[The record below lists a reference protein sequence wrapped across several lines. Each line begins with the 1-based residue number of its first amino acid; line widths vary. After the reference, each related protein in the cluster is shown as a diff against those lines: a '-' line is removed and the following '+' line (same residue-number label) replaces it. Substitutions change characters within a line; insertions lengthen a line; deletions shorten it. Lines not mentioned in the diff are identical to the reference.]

1 MPLTVATPR
10 VPLAVGID
18 AAVVQQSPPL
28 AVNVTGVL
36 AIPVPVAAAV
46 SVFVLPHVE
55 PRVQLPAVAIPL
67 APVLVVVLVT
77 LPLFS
82 AGTNVTVTLGR
93 LTGLPYWS
101 VA

>member
-1 MPLTVATPR
+1 MPLIPTTASDDR
-10 VPLAVGID
+10 AVGIG
-18 AAVVQQSPPL
+18 AAVVQQSPAL

-46 SVFVLPHVE
+46 SVLVLPHVE

-82 AGTNVTVTLGR
+82 AGTKVTVTLGR
-93 LTGLPYWS
+93 LTGLPY
-101 VA
+101 